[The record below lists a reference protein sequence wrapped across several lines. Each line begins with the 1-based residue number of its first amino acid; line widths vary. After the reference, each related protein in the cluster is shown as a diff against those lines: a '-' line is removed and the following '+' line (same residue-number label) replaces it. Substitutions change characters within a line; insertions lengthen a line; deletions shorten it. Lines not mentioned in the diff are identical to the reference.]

1 MIGYLQGTVL
11 DYRTDGCLLLTPGGV
26 GYVVHVPA
34 SVLNAMPAR
43 GERAELHVHTVVRE
57 DAIDLYGFATKR
69 QQETFVLLVSVSKLG
84 PKTALAMLSTFDPDN
99 LGTIIRREDY
109 QSLTRVP
116 GIGQKS
122 AKRIVWELKDRFA
135 ETAAFGAGTGEAAEQ
150 PSSTYSDALAGLL
163 NLGYHESEARP
174 VLNEIL
180 GSEPDL
186 MVGEAIRA
194 ALKRLSGGRG
204 RE

>member
-11 DYRTDGCLLLTPGGV
+11 EYRTGGCTVLTPGGV
-26 GYVVHVPA
+26 GYAVHVPA
-34 SVLNAMPAR
+34 SVLDEMPPR
-43 GERAELHVHTVVRE
+43 GERVDLYVHTVVRE
-57 DAIDLYGFATKR
+57 DAIDLYGFSTRR

-99 LGTIIRREDY
+99 LGNIVYREDY
-109 QSLTRVP
+109 RSLTRVP

-122 AKRIVWELKDRFA
+122 AKRIIWELKDKLSEA
-135 ETAAFGAGTGEAAEQ
+135 DSYGAGSEREER
-150 PSSTYSDALAGLL
+150 PSSTFSDALAGLL